1 MSSDMEIKIYWTNL
15 RDLSARAHLLS
26 SGGDTRQWDITNVQ
40 EFIDEYYKDKTRPVP
55 PPPYWT
61 RDSHIATLTYYL
73 DRIDKALTE
82 PDALEKV
89 REIMREFN
97 TPVAVA

>member
-1 MSSDMEIKIYWTNL
+1 MHVQIYWEDIDKLMAT
-15 RDLSARAHLLS
+15 AHLAS
-26 SGGDTRQWDITNVQ
+26 NTGADIRKWEIANVAQ
-40 EFIDEYYKDKTRPVP
+40 FINEYYTEKSSPVP

-97 TPVAVA
+97 TPIAVA